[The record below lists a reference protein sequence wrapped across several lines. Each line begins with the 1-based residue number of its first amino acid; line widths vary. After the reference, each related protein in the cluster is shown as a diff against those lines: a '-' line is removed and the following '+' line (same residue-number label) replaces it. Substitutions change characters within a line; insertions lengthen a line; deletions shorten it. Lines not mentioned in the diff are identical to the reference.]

1 MCRKH
6 KHTNR
11 QHTYLYTPSYA
22 FSCTPTHSSM
32 DIHRCTH
39 AHTVTDVYILLQM
52 LHCCHL
58 PWRQSAITVE
68 QAKVHI
74 CWKCFPFWQTDWSSY
89 SGLYAHCYR
98 WRQGLW
104 CSVLAFWVWSWVVKL
119 HNYLGLVMS
128 MYIKYTTAAISSV
141 EKQTAAHTISL
152 LFIHN
157 TKVIMECA
165 CAYVSD
171 YTFVGTTCSYSRLD
185 NVMPCTSCHLRSQGS
200 DSVTFL
206 GGGESYYT
214 LLPKPQI

>member
-1 MCRKH
+1 
-6 KHTNR
+6 
-11 QHTYLYTPSYA
+11 
-22 FSCTPTHSSM
+22 
-32 DIHRCTH
+32 
-39 AHTVTDVYILLQM
+39 
-52 LHCCHL
+52 
-58 PWRQSAITVE
+58 
-68 QAKVHI
+68 
-74 CWKCFPFWQTDWSSY
+74 
-89 SGLYAHCYR
+89 
-98 WRQGLW
+98 
-104 CSVLAFWVWSWVVKL
+104 
-119 HNYLGLVMS
+119 MS

-185 NVMPCTSCHLRSQGS
+185 NIMPCTSCHLRSQGS

-206 GGGESYYT
+206 GGVESYYT